1 MSLDEQLPVANWP
14 TVSGEYK
21 VVQLELDGHLYLR
34 FPEEDRETHAT
45 ILDKLFSHVGVK
57 YDTILSAN
65 NYDVPAL
72 SGERYKV
79 YGMGKSQINV
89 EQKEAYFDGISS
101 DYMIIIDAAHL
112 ESLRPL
118 VNDWKLKS

>member
-21 VVQLELDGHLYLR
+21 VVQLELDGNPHLR
-34 FPEEDRETHAT
+34 FAEEGWETHAIILGSLLSDKDIKYNT
-45 ILDKLFSHVGVK
+45 IVSRSDC
-57 YDTILSAN
+57 
-65 NYDVPAL
+65 DVPAL

-79 YGMGKSQINV
+79 HGMGKSKVNV
-89 EQKEAYFDGISS
+89 EQKEASFYENSFDYGIG
-101 DYMIIIDAAHL
+101 INKTHL